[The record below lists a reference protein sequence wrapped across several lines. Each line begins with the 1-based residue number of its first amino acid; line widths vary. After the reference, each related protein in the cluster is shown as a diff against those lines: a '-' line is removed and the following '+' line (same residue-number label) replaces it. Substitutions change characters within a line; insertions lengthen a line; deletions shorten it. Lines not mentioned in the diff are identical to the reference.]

1 MSNYQ
6 QQPPYGQQPQYQQQP
21 YGQQQYQQQ
30 PYGQQQY
37 QQPYGQQY
45 QQPYGQPQYQ
55 QPYGQQPFG
64 NPYDPKTYG
73 YYEMITHL
81 LLCMFTCGI
90 WVYIWIHRTTKLLSN
105 VYGFQR
111 QEPTTKLLLCLFVP
125 FYFIYWL
132 YDQGKR
138 AEANA
143 RAQGLHE
150 ECATMV
156 LLFAFLCPIVSYYM
170 LQNVINKTAE
180 AQANRARM
188 GV

>member
-6 QQPPYGQQPQYQQQP
+6 QQPPYGQQPQYQQQ
-21 YGQQQYQQQ
+21 
-30 PYGQQQY
+30 Y
-37 QQPYGQQY
+37 QQPYGQPQY

-73 YYEMITHL
+73 YYDIVTHL
-81 LLCMFTCGI
+81 LLCLFTGGI
-90 WVYIWIHRTTKLLSN
+90 WACIWIYKTTNLLSN

-111 QEPTTKLLLCLFVP
+111 QDATTKLLLCLFVP
-125 FYFIYWL
+125 FYVIFWY

-138 AEANA
+138 VEAQA

-150 ECATMV
+150 DCANMI
-156 LLFAFLCPIVSYYM
+156 LLFAILLPVISAYM
-170 LQNVINKTAE
+170 LQNSINKIAE
-180 AQANRARM
+180 VQANRARM

>member
-1 MSNYQ
+1 MSNYQQ
-6 QQPPYGQQPQYQQQP
+6 QQPPYGQQQYQQP

-30 PYGQQQY
+30 PYGQ
-37 QQPYGQQY
+37 QQY